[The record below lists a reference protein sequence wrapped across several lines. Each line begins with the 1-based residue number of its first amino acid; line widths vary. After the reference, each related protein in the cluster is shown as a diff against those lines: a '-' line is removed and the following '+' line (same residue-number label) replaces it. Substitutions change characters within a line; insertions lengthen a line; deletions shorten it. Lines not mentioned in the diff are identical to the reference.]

1 MKTIFQTLGIIAI
14 LSSCATTSSIDMSI
28 DEIAGTYKLKD
39 GNKMYQA
46 LSEKNYEKIVL
57 NKDNTYLLYHAQ
69 ANFSPA
75 IEQCDLASKGKWAS
89 ISNDVI
95 DLVSEDYYLEQDGF
109 KYELKQENKL
119 SQDSLYFN
127 VEFPNDY
134 HPVNLTYDFNY
145 GEYYTTDKLHISL
158 PKDKYL
164 RLEPSIENLISF
176 SLDSNVSGTKTYRSR
191 IMFKIFSE
199 KINTHQNNYF
209 TIKLPYFD
217 QCFFEFEP
225 YDHSFMY
232 IKNKNTLQW
241 QGEEWIKVK

>member
-1 MKTIFQTLGIIAI
+1 MKYLLQILSIII
-14 LSSCATTSSIDMSI
+14 LSSCASSITQTKD
-28 DEIAGTYKLKD
+28 DVAGTYKLKT
-39 GNKMYQA
+39 GNKIYQA

-75 IEQCDLASKGKWAS
+75 IEQCDFASKGKWAK

-95 DLVSEDYYLEQDGF
+95 DLVSEDYFLKQDGF

-127 VEFPNDY
+127 VEFPTEFR
-134 HPVNLTYDFNY
+134 PVNMRYNFNY
-145 GEYYTTDKLHISL
+145 GETYITDKLNISL
-158 PKDKYL
+158 LKDKYL
-164 RLEPSIENLISF
+164 RLSPSIENLIIF
-176 SLDSNVSGTKTYRSR
+176 SLYSNVSGSKIYKGRMLFD
-191 IMFKIFSE
+191 IFKIKFD
-199 KINTHQNNYF
+199 THKNNYF

-232 IKNKNTLQW
+232 IKDKNTLQW
-241 QGEEWIKVK
+241 QGEEWVKVK